1 MVSFNFA
8 MKEWYD
14 SSAEAGPQQRPRSET
29 AIERPTLKV
38 LAFDNGRLSIPP
50 VVIDTHG
57 STGSSP
63 LDAETK
69 QIETWNAQHAPTN
82 PQQGAGSG
90 RAPSSGVDRTGCR
103 PQFEGDDVPIDSYR
117 FHAFDDGC
125 IMPVTKMESDFEFLG
140 FKQNFYDANC
150 LSISSLGFVG
160 ISQNSFCFLHFPT
173 HHPFQDCGS
182 SNMQG
187 ARWSGESVHCQKRR
201 HVLVQH
207 VRFGRCENWSM
218 RAVWLQ
224 LWCLHGSSC
233 RLILNNTKV
242 QYQKL
247 PLNVLIYV

>member
-1 MVSFNFA
+1 

-90 RAPSSGVDRTGCR
+90 RAIACL
-103 PQFEGDDVPIDSYR
+103 YLL
-117 FHAFDDGC
+117 
-125 IMPVTKMESDFEFLG
+125 LG
-140 FKQNFYDANC
+140 
-150 LSISSLGFVG
+150 L
-160 ISQNSFCFLHFPT
+160 
-173 HHPFQDCGS
+173 
-182 SNMQG
+182 
-187 ARWSGESVHCQKRR
+187 W
-201 HVLVQH
+201 VLVKIVSVFCTFLPTIH
-207 VRFGRCENWSM
+207 SRIVGAATCKGHGGAVKVYIAKNGAMFLCNMSDSADVRIGPCELFGFNYGAFTEVL
-218 RAVWLQ
+218 A
-224 LWCLHGSSC
+224 GSF
-233 RLILNNTKV
+233 
-242 QYQKL
+242 
-247 PLNVLIYV
+247 